1 MYLKV
6 HVLGCKLNAVWGLLD
21 CMYTYKFGP
30 YKCVQRCFETSQ
42 ICLLFQLNCWTG
54 RLPYSLITFIAGKLT
69 NLALPTSTELCE
81 LFTSHFE
88 NKIKIIVSQLPS
100 NKAANTNNSVIPN
113 LKPVTILKLQI
124 LLAFY
129 APTPQGAIMFCQI
142 FGLNSYSFSGF
153 SNPSGFSHC

>member
-1 MYLKV
+1 MYRDVLKQARSAYYSN
-6 HVLGCKLNAVWGLLD
+6 LIAEWAD
-21 CMYTYKFGP
+21 CPT
-30 YKCVQRCFETSQ
+30 
-42 ICLLFQLNCWTG
+42 
-54 RLPYSLITFIAGKLT
+54 LITFIAGKLT

-100 NKAANTNNSVIPN
+100 NEAANTNNSAIPN

-142 FGLNSYSFSGF
+142 FGLNSYSFS
-153 SNPSGFSHC
+153 